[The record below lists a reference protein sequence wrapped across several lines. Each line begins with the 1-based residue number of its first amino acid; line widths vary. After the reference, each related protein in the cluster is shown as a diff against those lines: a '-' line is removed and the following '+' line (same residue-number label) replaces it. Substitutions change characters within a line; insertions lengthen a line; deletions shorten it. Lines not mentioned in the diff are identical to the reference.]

1 MNSSITVT
9 RWRISFS
16 ERCVMLSENGV
27 KKRGEASAHKSVNHS
42 AELKAVK
49 LEVQG
54 EFWEKRPKNAQRLK
68 KDSRYHI

>member
-1 MNSSITVT
+1 
-9 RWRISFS
+9 
-16 ERCVMLSENGV
+16 MLSENGV

-68 KDSRYHI
+68 KDSRYHM